1 MSGLDALSSF
11 LDMGGRAAFVWP
23 AYGVTLFVLVGMLL
37 LTIHRMRARR
47 GELERLEGSRRRGAG
62 PKRFTS

>member
-1 MSGLDALSSF
+1 VSGLDALSSF

-23 AYGVTLFVLVGMLL
+23 AYGVTLVVLVGMLL

-47 GELERLEGSRRRGAG
+47 GELERLEGSRRRSGG
-62 PKRFTS
+62 PKLFTS